1 MTLSVG
7 NHVMDNSPPSPQSN
21 ASPTRYHSPR
31 RSPLLYTTVII
42 GVSTLCGFG
51 GGIAAMR
58 LFAPA
63 TSSQL
68 TRQVTVEEGRHISEL
83 AKTVG
88 ESVVSINVMS
98 RATQSD
104 FFGRDVMYSQQSAG
118 TGIIVSEN
126 GYVVTNRHVVD
137 ANATKV
143 SITLSDGSVLDD
155 VTVVGRTGA
164 DDSLDIA
171 ILKINN
177 TEGKSLHPATLG
189 SSSSL
194 RVGDKVVAIGNALG
208 QFQNTVTAGIL
219 SGYGRSIEAGDED
232 GSQSELLQNL
242 LQTDAAINSGNS
254 GGPLVNM
261 NSEVIGINTAVA
273 SGSAE
278 NIGFAIPI
286 DDAKGLIDSVI
297 KTGKFERPYLG
308 VRYVALTDEVA
319 STYTLSVKRGAY
331 LLSGQGGP
339 AIIGGSPAEKAGLKE
354 KDVIT
359 KVDGIAID
367 ETHSLTSLVGRRAV
381 GDVVEL
387 TIIRAGKEQKV
398 QATLD
403 PYH

>member
-7 NHVMDNSPPSPQSN
+7 DNVMDNSPLSSQST
-21 ASPTRYHSPR
+21 AGPR
-31 RSPLLYTTVII
+31 RHRHPHRFPLLYTIVII

-51 GGIAAMR
+51 GGIVATR
-58 LFAPA
+58 LFVPA

-68 TRQVTVEEGRHISEL
+68 TRQVTVEEGQHISAL

-155 VTVVGRTGA
+155 VTVVGRTGS

-177 TEGKSLHPATLG
+177 TKGKSLHPATLG

-194 RVGDKVVAIGNALG
+194 QVGDKVVAIGNALG

-219 SGYGRSIEAGDED
+219 SGYGRSIEAGNEG

-286 DDAKGLIDSVI
+286 DDVKGLIASVI

-331 LLSGQGGP
+331 LLSSHGGS

-359 KVDGIAID
+359 KVDGISID

-387 TIIRAGKEQKV
+387 SIIRDGKEQKV